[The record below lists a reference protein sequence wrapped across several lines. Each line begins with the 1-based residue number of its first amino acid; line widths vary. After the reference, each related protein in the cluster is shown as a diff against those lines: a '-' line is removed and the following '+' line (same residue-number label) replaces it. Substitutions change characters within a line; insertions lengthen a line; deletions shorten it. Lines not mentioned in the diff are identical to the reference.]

1 MKNVFFRRTAVLI
14 AGTVLAWLGLKFL
27 LPVALPF
34 LLGGLLAVAAE
45 PAVSFCTARLKMP
58 RPVASVLG
66 VGLSLLILMGILLL
80 LGGLA
85 VRQLGA
91 VAQELPDVDEAL
103 QMAKNA
109 LLSVAEKAPVRIRT
123 LAERTV
129 HETLDDGTALLSG
142 AAERLPGAVS
152 TLLSGV
158 ADSALRIG
166 TGILAAFLIS
176 LRLPRLRTL
185 VREKLPRSWQE
196 TYLPALRR
204 FRSCIWNWAKAQ
216 GKLALVTWGIVTVG
230 FWVLGVGKAPFWA
243 LLVAILD
250 AVPVLGTG
258 TVLIPW
264 AAISLLQGNS
274 LRAIGLACLW
284 GVAAITRTV
293 LEPRVVGRHLGLD
306 PLLTLVAMYAG
317 FCFWGI
323 GGMLLTP
330 VLASAVK
337 SAVPIKE

>member
-1 MKNVFFRRTAVLI
+1 MKNVFWRRTAVLL
-14 AGTVLAWLGLKFL
+14 AGTILAWFGFRFL
-27 LPVALPF
+27 LPIALPF

-45 PAVSFCTARLKMP
+45 PAVSFGTGRLKLP
-58 RPVASVLG
+58 RSLASVLG
-66 VGLSLLILMGILLL
+66 VGLSLLILTGILLL

-91 VAQELPDVDEAL
+91 MAQKLPDMDDTL
-103 QMAKNA
+103 QMAENA
-109 LLSVAEKAPVRIRT
+109 LLSVAEKAPPRLRV

-129 HETLDDGTALLSG
+129 HETLDDGAALLSG
-142 AAERLPGAVS
+142 VAEQLPGAVG
-152 TLLSGV
+152 TLVGGI

-176 LRLPRLRTL
+176 LRLPRLRSL
-185 VREKLPRSWQE
+185 AREKLPSSWHE
-196 TYLPALRR
+196 KYLPALRR
-204 FRSCIWNWAKAQ
+204 FRNCIWNWVKAQ

-230 FWVLGVGKAPFWA
+230 FWVLGIGKAPFWA
-243 LLVAILD
+243 FLVALLD

-258 TVLIPW
+258 TVLLPW
-264 AAISLLQGNS
+264 AAVSLLQQQT
-274 LRAIGLACLW
+274 LRAVGLVCLW
-284 GVAAITRTV
+284 GVSAITRTV

-306 PLLTLVAMYAG
+306 PLLTLVAMYTG

-330 VLASAVK
+330 ILASAVK
-337 SAVPIKE
+337 SAVTIQE